1 MINDRMIAALSIIFY
16 EYYDSKNRHNKS
28 YEMRKRIKVLF
39 DSIYEQTI
47 TNFFNERARNEAHA
61 LLIINSNYNFTLSD
75 YKKHVLKNLRASL
88 SHYNVL
94 SDKDYTDDSDE
105 LAYFIEND
113 FTDLILSIL
122 SNGFDSNENA
132 IALITYLE
140 D

>member
-1 MINDRMIAALSIIFY
+1 
-16 EYYDSKNRHNKS
+16 NKS